1 MLRAKIY
8 INQNELCD
16 IQIVNQKIKNAKG
29 ETKYSLTV
37 NDQLF
42 DDEHYSY
49 IYHDRV
55 ESWRK
60 LLIKA
65 LTEIEEGTLAKIVES
80 VIKRNIGAYNE
91 LGRL

>member
-42 DDEHYSY
+42 DDEHYSC
-49 IYHDRV
+49 IYHNRT

>member
-49 IYHDRV
+49 IYHNRV

-65 LTEIEEGTLAKIVES
+65 LTEIEEGTLAKIIELVME
-80 VIKRNIGAYNE
+80 KRTEAHEKLKE
-91 LGRL
+91 L